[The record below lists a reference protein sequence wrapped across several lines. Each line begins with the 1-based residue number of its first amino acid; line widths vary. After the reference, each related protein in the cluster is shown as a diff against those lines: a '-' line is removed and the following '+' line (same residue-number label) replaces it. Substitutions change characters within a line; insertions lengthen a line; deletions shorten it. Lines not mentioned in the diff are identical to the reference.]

1 MNQKLLRSM
10 TLVSILTPAV
20 ALAFGNTH
28 TWVSGWGQG
37 HSEFIIKG
45 KGESELYI
53 ACNNY
58 DPESATLIF
67 TDINGHKVSMDSGKD
82 LFLKIDDEDTIDIS
96 STESRVGDG
105 NITQAWNHLRTG
117 KTVVVS
123 GDGVRPATF
132 TLNGAGKVL
141 PEFGTE
147 GCTSKFAL

>member
-1 MNQKLLRSM
+1 MNQKLLRSL
-10 TLVSILTPAV
+10 TLVSILTPV
-20 ALAFGNTH
+20 LALAFGNTH

-45 KGESELYI
+45 KGKSSLYL
-53 ACNNY
+53 ACDDY
-58 DPESATLIF
+58 GTQSATLIF
-67 TDINGHKVSMDSGKD
+67 TDINGHEISMDSGKQ
-82 LFLKIDDEDTIDIS
+82 LYLQIDEEEKTDIS

-105 NITQAWNHLRTG
+105 NITWAWNHLRTG

-123 GDGVRPATF
+123 GEGVRPATF

-141 PEFGTE
+141 PEFGSE